1 MQLPE
6 AATRPRVLI
15 VDDDPVMRMLEE
27 ETLAQFD
34 FEVSI
39 AADGEEAIELLA
51 GPPPALVLLDVDM
64 PGVDGF
70 AVCRH
75 IRQRWDMSEHA
86 GDHGHRHG

>member
-1 MQLPE
+1 MHLPE

-15 VDDDPVMRMLEE
+15 VDDDHVMRMLEE

-51 GPPPALVLLDVDM
+51 GHLLRWSCSTSTCRESTALPFVDT
-64 PGVDGF
+64 F
-70 AVCRH
+70 AN
-75 IRQRWDMSEHA
+75 A
-86 GDHGHRHG
+86 GT